1 MPRSRF
7 HLPPLALALA
17 LGSTVV
23 YSQGSQGAASARA
36 TTPMQISIAAQ
47 PLAQALN
54 NLAQQA
60 GLELM
65 VQPALVAGKTA
76 PAVSGRLTPQ
86 QALDRLLAGSGLA
99 AAIDGHVFVVKAA
112 SAAPG
117 AQTLPLVTVTAGA
130 EQETAASP
138 GDGYLARRSAAGS
151 KTDTPIIETPQSIS
165 VVTKQQLE
173 DQKPRSVPEALN
185 YSPGVFTGLVGSS
198 NRYDYVA
205 LRGFKDSSVD
215 STLLDGLRMLSDQG
229 SYTSMQVDPYFLQ
242 RIDVVRGPA
251 SVLYGRASPGG
262 LVALTSMT
270 PQYQPYREVQL
281 TTGNRNRREAAVDL
295 SGPIDKEGVM
305 AFRLTALSRSLDSQF
320 STVKEERQALAAS
333 LAINPSKDTKL
344 LLQAYLQDDPEGSYH
359 SGVPADA
366 SLNAG
371 HNGRLISRYFFDG
384 DPSVE
389 KYQRKQ
395 RFLGYQFEHAF
406 NDAWKFR
413 QNFRH
418 VRADTTLRQIYG
430 FGWASANELTRFY
443 SGANESTRGNTIDN
457 QLEGHYQ
464 TGALKHTVLAG
475 LDYQKRRVSGSWES
489 GSALPINVF
498 NPSYGA
504 PGLTGVTSDPI
515 DRKLEQT
522 GLYLQNQTELDRW
535 RFTLG
540 GRMDWAKASNQY
552 GTGNPAQWSG
562 SKFTKRAGVV
572 YLFDNGIAP
581 YAGYSDGFNPSL
593 RNDRQGNNLA
603 PAETRQVEVGI
614 RYQPKD
620 SSTLLSA
627 AVYELAQK
635 NVATRPVGATYFE
648 PTGKV
653 RSRGLELEARSQL
666 SRSVSVIAS
675 YTYTDMKFTESSDGF
690 TGNTPYQAPRHMA
703 ALWGDWN
710 FTPGYT
716 AGAGVRYVGS
726 SWVDNANSMK
736 VPPYTLVDL
745 MLRVDLA
752 QLNPSFKGAN
762 LRLAV
767 NNLFDKSYV
776 ASCLSQQY
784 CYWGDARSM
793 TATVTYQW

>member
-7 HLPPLALALA
+7 HLPPLALVLA
-17 LGSTVV
+17 LGSTVA
-23 YSQGSQGAASARA
+23 YSQGPDSTRPS
-36 TTPMQISIAAQ
+36 TPVQISITVQ

-54 NLAQQA
+54 DLARQA
-60 GLELM
+60 RLELM

-99 AAIDGHVFVVKAA
+99 ATIDGNAFVVKAV
-112 SAAPG
+112 SADPG
-117 AQTLPLVTVTAGA
+117 AMSLPVVTVTT
-130 EQETAASP
+130 EQETATSR
-138 GDGYLARRSAAGS
+138 GNGYVAKRSASGS

-173 DQKPRSVPEALN
+173 DQKPRSVTEALN
-185 YSPGVFTGLVGSS
+185 YAPGAFTGLVGAS

-205 LRGFKDSSVD
+205 LRGFKDGSVD

-229 SYTSMQVDPYFLQ
+229 SYTSMQVDPYFLE
-242 RIDVVRGPA
+242 RMDVVRGPA

-262 LVALTSMT
+262 LVALTSST
-270 PQYQPYREVQL
+270 PQFQPFREVQL
-281 TTGNRNRREAAVDL
+281 TTGNRNRREAAIDF
-295 SGPIDKEGVM
+295 SGPVDKDGVA
-305 AFRLTALSRSLDSQF
+305 AFRLTGLTRSLNSQF

-333 LAINPSKDTKL
+333 LAINPSKDTRL

-366 SLNAG
+366 SLNAS

-389 KYQRKQ
+389 KFQRKQ
-395 RFLGYQFEHAF
+395 RFLGYQLEHAF
-406 NDAWKFR
+406 NDKWKFR

-418 VRADTTLRQIYG
+418 VEADTTLRQIYG
-430 FGWASANELTRFY
+430 YGWASANELTRY
-443 SGANESTRGNTIDN
+443 YAGANESTSGHTIDN
-457 QLEGHYQ
+457 QLEGHFQ
-464 TGALKHTVLAG
+464 TGALKHTLLAG
-475 LDYQKRRVSGSWES
+475 LDYQKRHVTGSWQS
-489 GSALPINVF
+489 GSALPINVLA
-498 NPSYGA
+498 PSYGA

-515 DRKLEQT
+515 DRQLEQT

-552 GTGNPAQWSG
+552 GTGNPAQWNG

-572 YLFDNGIAP
+572 YLFDNGVAP
-581 YAGYSDGFNPSL
+581 YVGYSDGFNPSL
-593 RNDRQGNNLA
+593 RNDRQGNNLQ
-603 PAETRQVEVGI
+603 PAETSQVEVGI
-614 RYQPKD
+614 RYQPKG
-620 SSTLLSA
+620 SNTLLSA
-627 AVYELAQK
+627 AVYDMTQK
-635 NVATRPVGATYFE
+635 NVATRPVGAAYYE

-666 SRSVSVIAS
+666 GSKVSVLAN
-675 YTYTDMKFTESSDGF
+675 YTYTAMKFIESSDGF

-703 ALWGDWN
+703 SVWGDWK
-710 FTPGYT
+710 FMPGYT
-716 AGAGVRYVGS
+716 MGAGVRHVGS

-736 VPPYTLVDL
+736 APPYTLMDL

-752 QLNPSFKGAN
+752 ELNPSLKGAN
-762 LRLAV
+762 LRLGI
-767 NNLFDKSYV
+767 NNLFDKTYV

-784 CYWGDARSM
+784 CYWGDARNV
-793 TATVTYQW
+793 TATLTYQW

>member
-17 LGSTVV
+17 LGSTAA
-23 YSQGSQGAASARA
+23 YSQNVGGARA
-36 TTPMQISIAAQ
+36 STPVQISIAVQ

-54 NLAQQA
+54 DLAQQA
-60 GLELM
+60 RLELM

-76 PAVSGRLTPQ
+76 PAVSGQLTPQ
-86 QALDRLLAGSGLA
+86 QALDRLLAGSGLV
-99 AAIDGHVFVVKAA
+99 AAIDGNVFVVKAA
-112 SAAPG
+112 SATPG
-117 AQTLPLVTVTAGA
+117 AKTLPVVTVTAGA
-130 EQETAASP
+130 ETATS
-138 GDGYLARRSAAGS
+138 GGNGYVAKRSASGS

-185 YSPGVFTGLVGSS
+185 YAPGVFTGLVGSS

-229 SYTSMQVDPYFLQ
+229 SYTSMQVDPYFLE

-270 PQYQPYREVQL
+270 PHFQPYREVQV
-281 TTGNRNRREAAVDL
+281 TTGNRNRREAAIDL
-295 SGPIDKEGVM
+295 SGPIDKDGVM
-305 AFRLTALSRSLDSQF
+305 AFRLTALTRSLDSQF
-320 STVKEERQALAAS
+320 STVKEERQAIASS
-333 LAINPSKDTKL
+333 LAINPSKDTRL

-366 SLNAG
+366 SLNAN

-384 DPSVE
+384 DSSVE

-395 RFLGYQFEHAF
+395 RFFGYQLEHAF

-418 VRADTTLRQIYG
+418 VTADTTLRQIYG
-430 FGWASANELTRFY
+430 FGWASANQLTRFY
-443 SGANESTRGNTIDN
+443 SGATESTRGNTIDN
-457 QLEGHYQ
+457 QLEGHFQ
-464 TGALKHTVLAG
+464 TGAFKHTLLTG

-515 DRKLEQT
+515 DRHLEQT

-552 GTGNPAQWSG
+552 GAGNPAQWSD

-572 YLFDNGIAP
+572 YLFDNGVAP
-581 YAGYSDGFNPSL
+581 YVGYSDGFNPSL
-593 RNDRQGNNLA
+593 RNDQRGNNLP
-603 PAETRQVEVGI
+603 PAETKQVEVGI
-614 RYQPKD
+614 RYQPKG
-620 SSTLLSA
+620 SNTLLSA
-627 AVYELAQK
+627 AVYDLSQK

-666 SRSVSVIAS
+666 TSKVSVLAS
-675 YTYTDMKFTESSDGF
+675 YTFTDMKFTESSDGF
-690 TGNTPYQAPRHMA
+690 TGKTPYQAPRHMA
-703 ALWGDWN
+703 SVWGDWN
-710 FTPGYT
+710 FAQGYT
-716 AGAGVRYVGS
+716 MGAGVRHVGS

-752 QLNPSFKGAN
+752 QLNLSLKGAN
-762 LRLAV
+762 LRLSV
-767 NNLFDKSYV
+767 NNLFDKTYV

-784 CYWGDARSM
+784 CYWGDARNVN
-793 TATVTYQW
+793 ATLTYQW

>member
-17 LGSTVV
+17 LGSTVA
-23 YSQGSQGAASARA
+23 YSQISGSARA
-36 TTPMQISIAAQ
+36 SAPVQISIAAQ

-54 NLAQQA
+54 DLAQQA
-60 GLELM
+60 RLELI
-65 VQPALVAGKTA
+65 VQPALVAGKAA

-99 AAIDGHVFVVKAA
+99 ATIDGNVFVVKAA
-112 SAAPG
+112 SATPG
-117 AQTLPLVTVTAGA
+117 ATLPLVTVTADA
-130 EQETAASP
+130 ETALSS
-138 GDGYLARRSAAGS
+138 GNGYVAKRSASGS

-173 DQKPRSVPEALN
+173 DQKPRSIPEALN
-185 YSPGVFTGLVGSS
+185 YAPGVFTGLVGSS

-229 SYTSMQVDPYFLQ
+229 SYTSMQVDPYFLE

-262 LVALTSMT
+262 LVVLTSMA
-270 PQYQPYREVQL
+270 PQFQPYREVQL

-295 SGPIDKEGVM
+295 TGPIDKDGVA
-305 AFRLTALSRSLDSQF
+305 AFRLTALTRSLDSQF
-320 STVKEERQALAAS
+320 STVKEERQAIAAS
-333 LAINPSKDTKL
+333 LAINPSRDTRL

-366 SLNAG
+366 SLNAN

-384 DPSVE
+384 DSSVE

-418 VRADTTLRQIYG
+418 VTADTTLRQIYG
-430 FGWASANELTRFY
+430 YGWASANELTRYY
-443 SGANESTRGNTIDN
+443 SGATESTRGNTVDN
-457 QLEGHYQ
+457 QLEGHFE
-464 TGALKHTVLAG
+464 TGALKHTLLTG

-504 PGLTGVTSDPI
+504 PGLTGVTSDRI
-515 DRKLEQT
+515 DRQLEQT
-522 GLYLQNQTELDRW
+522 GLYLQNQTELEHW

-552 GTGNPAQWSG
+552 GPGNPAQWSG

-572 YLFDNGIAP
+572 YLFDNGVAP
-581 YAGYSDGFNPSL
+581 YVGYSDGFNPSL
-593 RNDRQGNNLA
+593 RNDQQGNNLP
-603 PAETRQVEVGI
+603 PAETKQLEVGI
-614 RYQPKD
+614 RYQPKG
-620 SSTLLSA
+620 SNTLLSA
-627 AVYELAQK
+627 AVYDLSQK
-635 NVATRPVGATYFE
+635 NVATRPVGAVYFE

-666 SRSVSVIAS
+666 SRSVSVLAS
-675 YTYTDMKFTESSDGF
+675 YTFTDMKFTESSDGF
-690 TGNTPYQAPRHMA
+690 TGKTPYQAPRHMA
-703 ALWGDWN
+703 SVWGDWS
-710 FTPGYT
+710 FSPGYT
-716 AGAGVRYVGS
+716 VGAGARYVGS
-726 SWVDNANSMK
+726 SWVDNANSQK

-745 MLRVDLA
+745 MFRVDLA
-752 QLNPSFKGAN
+752 QLNPSLKGAN
-762 LRLAV
+762 LRLSV
-767 NNLFDKSYV
+767 NNLFDKTYV